1 MTLRKKRKKDIFNTP
16 TGRVFDFFNFIIMGL
31 FAFITLAPFLYVFAG
46 SFATELEITTRSF
59 FLIPRNITTE
69 AYRFI
74 FVTGTVIDSMIRTA
88 GVTVVGTLIQLF
100 FTFTFAYPLSRKN
113 LRGRSLIMKLVLF
126 TMLFSGGMI
135 PTFQVVRSLGLL
147 NTYWALILPIAI
159 SPFNLIVIINN
170 FKRFPVELIEAAHID
185 GCSEMKTFLKIVL
198 PLSKPI
204 IATFALFYAVGLWND
219 FFSAFIYITDA
230 SMWTVQVVLRQ
241 VVTLSA
247 TTMDTVVE
255 GILEVPQTAV
265 RFATIIVATLPI
277 LCVYPFLQKH
287 FAKGMMVGSIKG

>member
-1 MTLRKKRKKDIFNTP
+1 MILGKRRKKDIFNTP
-16 TGRVFDFFNFIIMGL
+16 AGKMFDVFNFILMGL
-31 FAFITLAPFLYVFAG
+31 FGFITLAPFLYVLAG
-46 SFATELEITTRSF
+46 SLATELEITTRGF
-59 FLIPRNITTE
+59 FIIPRDITTE
-69 AYRFI
+69 AYRFL
-74 FVTGTVIDSMIRTA
+74 FMTGTLIDSMVRTA
-88 GVTVVGTLIQLF
+88 GVTILGTLVQLIL
-100 FTFTFAYPLSRKN
+100 TFTFAYPLSRRN
-113 LRGRSLIMKLVLF
+113 LRGRKLIMKLILL
-126 TMLFSGGMI
+126 TMLFGGGMI
-135 PTFQVVRSLGLL
+135 PTFNVVRNLGLL
-147 NTYWALILPIAI
+147 NSYWALILPAAI

-170 FKRFPVELIEAAHID
+170 FKRFPSELIEAAHMD

-204 IATFALFYAVGLWND
+204 IATFALFYAVGIWND
-219 FFSAFIYITDA
+219 FFSALLYITDT
-230 SMWTVQVVLRQ
+230 SMWTVQIVLRQ
-241 VVTLSA
+241 ITTLSV